1 MERAA
6 SEIRLISIL
15 QVEVAVKVEIS
26 NLKKSIAELSN
37 SRLCTTSS
45 DNSTAQHPTHI
56 NYRILALIL
65 HPDVDIAE
73 ELTPECRILFEDFKL
88 GKVSTLP
95 SVAFD

>member
-26 NLKKSIAELSN
+26 NLQKSIVECN
-37 SRLCTTSS
+37 SRLCTISS
-45 DNSTAQHPTHI
+45 DNSTQHPTHI
-56 NYRILALIL
+56 NYRILALLL